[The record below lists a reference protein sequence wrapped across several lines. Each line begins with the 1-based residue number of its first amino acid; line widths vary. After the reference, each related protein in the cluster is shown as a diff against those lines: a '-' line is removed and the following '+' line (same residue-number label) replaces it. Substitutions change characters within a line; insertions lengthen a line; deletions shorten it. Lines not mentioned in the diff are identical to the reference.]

1 MTTTTDS
8 SITQAPTA
16 EKAPSRM
23 TSRKFLLVLATLVAA
38 STLLAFGY
46 IEPVVWRDVVIAT
59 VCAYITG
66 NVTQR
71 VMTKDPAA

>member
-1 MTTTTDS
+1 MTNATDS
-8 SITQAPTA
+8 TTAQAPAA

-23 TSRKFLLVLATLVAA
+23 TSRKFLLVLATLIAA

-46 IEPVVWRDVVIAT
+46 IEPVIWRDVVIAT